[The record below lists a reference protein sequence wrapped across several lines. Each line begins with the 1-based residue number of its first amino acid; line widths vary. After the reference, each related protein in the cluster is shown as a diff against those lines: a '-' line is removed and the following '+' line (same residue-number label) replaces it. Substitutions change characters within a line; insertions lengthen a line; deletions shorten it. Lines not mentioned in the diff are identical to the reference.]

1 MVVVPIATGTYNYL
15 FSVFTEINKTDRTSA
30 LSFAQGY
37 FAARNLAQEQENH
50 VNLQKRWQ
58 ELNAFVIR
66 FCTDKTDEYLS
77 RRLVNDAVE
86 TAFEQMKRR

>member
-1 MVVVPIATGTYNYL
+1 MENLSSTRQKVVEANT
-15 FSVFTEINKTDRTSA
+15 SVTQSVSER
-30 LSFAQGY
+30 
-37 FAARNLAQEQENH
+37 EENH

-66 FCTDKTDEYLS
+66 FCTDKTDEYLW